1 MVHWSTAD
9 TELATMA
16 HALGHPARVK
26 LLRRLA
32 IDGAAEVKIL
42 VKHMG
47 LAQSTVSEHLRFL
60 REAGLVTAL
69 RKGRQVRYSVSSTQ
83 LRHFLRLASAL
94 AVRLGP

>member
-1 MVHWSTAD
+1 MNWSTSD
-9 TELATMA
+9 VELANLA

-32 IDGAAEVKIL
+32 NEGSSEVRDL

-60 REAGLVTAL
+60 REAGLVVGV
-69 RKGRQVRYSVSSTQ
+69 RKGRTVRYAVSGTQIRQLVRLVSS
-83 LRHFLRLASAL
+83 L

>member
-1 MVHWSTAD
+1 MVNWNTSD
-9 TELATMA
+9 VELATLA

-32 IDGAAEVKIL
+32 NEGSSEVRDL

-60 REAGLVTAL
+60 REAGLVEGV
-69 RKGRQVRYSVSSTQ
+69 RRGRTVRYAVSGNQVRH
-83 LRHFLRLASAL
+83 LIRLASAL